1 MVHKRFNV
9 NNRNNNKKATTST
22 QNNNK
27 TNTVMSA
34 SIDTPNKLTL
44 EVLSNLL
51 LIAMVV
57 ADDKIFDSDVC
68 IQRYLNPQITPKMN
82 LSLRF

>member
-9 NNRNNNKKATTST
+9 NNRNNNKKATT

-27 TNTVMSA
+27 TSNVMSA
-34 SIDTPNKLTL
+34 SIDTHNKLTL
-44 EVLSNLL
+44 EVLLNLL

>member
-9 NNRNNNKKATTST
+9 NNRNNTKKATT

-27 TNTVMSA
+27 TSNVMSA
-34 SIDTPNKLTL
+34 SIDTHNKLTL
-44 EVLSNLL
+44 EVLLNLL

>member
-1 MVHKRFNV
+1 MVRKRFNV
-9 NNRNNNKKATTST
+9 NNRNNNKKATT

-27 TNTVMSA
+27 TVMSA
-34 SIDTPNKLTL
+34 SIDTHNKLTL

-57 ADDKIFDSDVC
+57 ADDKIFDTDVY
-68 IQRYLNPQITPKMN
+68 IQRHLNPQITPKMN

>member
-1 MVHKRFNV
+1 
-9 NNRNNNKKATTST
+9 
-22 QNNNK
+22 
-27 TNTVMSA
+27 MSA
-34 SIDTPNKLTL
+34 SIDTHNKLTL
-44 EVLSNLL
+44 EVLLNLL